1 MDISNL
7 DNLAKKLADAALTIL
22 VRTCREETAAASHDE
37 LEAACA
43 AMRAMSAHVIDQM
56 LDDVRIAPWAAE
68 NAFRCAALDLA
79 QVGIATLRKV

>member
-1 MDISNL
+1 MDTANL
-7 DNLAKKLADAALTIL
+7 DTLANKLADAALTIL
-22 VRTCREETAAASHDE
+22 VRTCRKETAAASHDD

-43 AMRAMSAHVIDQM
+43 AMRAKSKQVMDQL

-79 QVGIATLRKV
+79 QAGIATLRKV

>member
-1 MDISNL
+1 MDTANR
-7 DNLAKKLADAALTIL
+7 DTMAKKLADAALTIL
-22 VRTCREETAAASHDE
+22 VRTCREETAAASHDD

-43 AMRAMSAHVIDQM
+43 AMRAKSKQVMDQL

-79 QVGIATLRKV
+79 QAGIATLRKA

>member
-1 MDISNL
+1 MDTANL
-7 DNLAKKLADAALTIL
+7 DTMAKKLADTALTIL
-22 VRTCREETAAASHDE
+22 VRTCREETAAASHDD

-43 AMRAMSAHVIDQM
+43 AMRAKSKQVMDQL

-79 QVGIATLRKV
+79 QAGIATLRKT